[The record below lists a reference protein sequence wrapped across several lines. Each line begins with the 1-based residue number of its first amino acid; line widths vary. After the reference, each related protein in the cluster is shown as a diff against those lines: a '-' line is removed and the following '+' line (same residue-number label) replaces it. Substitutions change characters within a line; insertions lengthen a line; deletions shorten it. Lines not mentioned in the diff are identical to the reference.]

1 MRVITGG
8 PGTLE
13 MFAFG
18 EKTQSALNFLED
30 QAYRLSDTLTNTGRA
45 FMEKGKEI
53 FERYNGAEALRA
65 AKAAIRSVQYH
76 FQSDVIRP
84 LNDIGAMQQ
93 APLSMQRWIMACPDV
108 REFYHQQ
115 RCDGY
120 VDTYVDMEPTSIG
133 AEHSDYRKVM
143 SGIIQECNEGDVDW
157 KTNIYFEGD
166 DDDVR
171 LSLCE
176 KTDIL
181 SVWSLIK
188 TMMKPGNEDPTSPS
202 ACNL

>member
-1 MRVITGG
+1 VRIITGG

-13 MFAFG
+13 LFAFG
-18 EKTQSALNFLED
+18 DKTQSALNFLED

-45 FMEKGKEI
+45 FMEKGREV

-65 AKAAIRSVQYH
+65 AKAAIRSVQFH
-76 FQSDVIRP
+76 FQEDTIRP
-84 LNDIGAMQQ
+84 LYDIGAIQQ
-93 APLSMQRWIMACPDV
+93 APLSMQRWIMASPDV

-120 VDTYVDMEPTSIG
+120 ADTYVDMEPKSIG
-133 AEHSDYRKVM
+133 ADHSDYRKVM
-143 SGIIQECNEGDVDW
+143 YGIIQECDDGEFDW
-157 KTNIYFEGD
+157 MTKIYFEGD
-166 DDDVR
+166 DNDVR
-171 LSLCE
+171 LSLSE
-176 KTDIL
+176 KVDVM

-188 TMMKPGNEDPTSPS
+188 SMMKPGSEDPTSPS